1 MTRSVLPGS
10 WYAVLGPDLV
20 LALPPGS
27 RDLAARAWAAVDAG
41 ATADAVLDLVLA
53 DGLSGLEGLA
63 LVSTH
68 EGRTRALARGQ
79 AVCLLLAGGRECVAD
94 GRTATTWSEVGAD
107 DVTAFSLEVG
117 TPAEGEPLL
126 VADGLVRVAR
136 VLWPAEQAPAAPPA
150 EPAGHVAEAPEPA
163 EPAQPAVEAP
173 APPDLEAPPAP
184 VAAVETEPEPEPEPE
199 AEPEAEPQAES
210 EPVPDVEADAATEAF
225 QPAPAPPPIWE
236 PVQDDHDG
244 RTLDGS
250 WGTDLVAARHG
261 IPGQPPA
268 PPVTARPVAALLL
281 STGDRIDVDRV
292 VILGRAPEARR
303 FSSTEQPRLVTVPS
317 PQQEISSTHVEIRPG
332 TGADHGTA
340 VVTDLGST
348 NGTVLVQPGLPPE
361 SLVPGIPVQLLPGA
375 VVDLGD
381 GLTITVARP

>member
-1 MTRSVLPGS
+1 VTRSVLPGS

-27 RDLAARAWAAVDAG
+27 RELAARAWVAVDSGAG
-41 ATADAVLDLVLA
+41 ADAVLDLVLSE
-53 DGLSGLEGLA
+53 GLSGLEGFA
-63 LVSTH
+63 LLSSD
-68 EGRTRALARGQ
+68 EGRTRAVARGH
-79 AVCLLLAGGRECVAD
+79 AVCLLLADGHEAVAD
-94 GRTATTWSEVGAD
+94 GRTATTWAEVAAD
-107 DVTAFSLEVG
+107 DVTAWSLEVG
-117 TPAEGEPLL
+117 PPAEGEPLV
-126 VADGLVRVAR
+126 VADGLVRVSR
-136 VLWPAEQAPAAPPA
+136 VLWPAEQAPAAQSV
-150 EPAGHVAEAPEPA
+150 EPAGHVAEPAEPA
-163 EPAQPAVEAP
+163 EPAQAALEPP

-184 VAAVETEPEPEPEPE
+184 VAAVVSAVETEAEPEPE
-199 AEPEAEPQAES
+199 AEPEAES

-225 QPAPAPPPIWE
+225 QPAPPPPPIWE

-250 WGTDLVAARHG
+250 WGTDLVAERHG

-268 PPVTARPVAALLL
+268 PPVTAHPVAALLL

>member
-27 RDLAARAWAAVDAG
+27 RELAARAWVAVDAG
-41 ATADAVLDLVLA
+41 AGPDAVLDLVLA
-53 DGLSGLEGLA
+53 EGLSGLEGFA
-63 LVSTH
+63 LLSSH
-68 EGRTRALARGQ
+68 EGRTRALTRGH
-79 AVCLLLAGGRECVAD
+79 AVCLLLADGHEAVAD
-94 GRTATTWSEVGAD
+94 GRTVTTWTEVAAD
-107 DVTAFSLEVG
+107 DVTAWSLEVG
-117 TPAEGEPLL
+117 PPAEGEPLV
-126 VADGLVRVAR
+126 VADGLVRVSR
-136 VLWPAEQAPAAPPA
+136 VLWPAEQAPAP
-150 EPAGHVAEAPEPA
+150 EPESQPEPERQPEPA
-163 EPAQPAVEAP
+163 HEAVAAVVAPAETDPEPVPDPDAATELLAQPSLP
-173 APPDLEAPPAP
+173 APPAP
-184 VAAVETEPEPEPEPE
+184 QAA
-199 AEPEAEPQAES
+199 A
-210 EPVPDVEADAATEAF
+210 
-225 QPAPAPPPIWE
+225 PPIWE

-281 STGDRIDVDRV
+281 STGERIDVDRV